1 MSESCMREFCNN
13 ESSYDSNEC
22 YHDITTKAI
31 TPLTDGDQSDNDN
44 AEIIKKQCW
53 HIESAE
59 FGRCDDYI
67 PLPADAENAESMFH
81 AASIIS

>member
-1 MSESCMREFCNN
+1 MRCMPMSESCMREFCNN

-44 AEIIKKQCW
+44 AEIIKKQC
-53 HIESAE
+53 
-59 FGRCDDYI
+59 
-67 PLPADAENAESMFH
+67 
-81 AASIIS
+81 